1 MSVTSRNYSTTSWT
15 PDSTRGKINLTP
27 SNNESLTMYPQDTT
41 EDTIEPYNVT
51 TQDMN
56 ITMTTPSFKHH
67 QLSFVFIIQ
76 MGKCIL
82 IYLWN
87 MRFVLSKA
95 YYYEEMHEDTKGVII
110 NSISKNDNDQKKNDE
125 KTMFHK
131 TLQTQL
137 IKDWATRIPLSK

>member
-110 NSISKNDNDQKKNDE
+110 NCKSKND
-125 KTMFHK
+125 
-131 TLQTQL
+131 
-137 IKDWATRIPLSK
+137 R